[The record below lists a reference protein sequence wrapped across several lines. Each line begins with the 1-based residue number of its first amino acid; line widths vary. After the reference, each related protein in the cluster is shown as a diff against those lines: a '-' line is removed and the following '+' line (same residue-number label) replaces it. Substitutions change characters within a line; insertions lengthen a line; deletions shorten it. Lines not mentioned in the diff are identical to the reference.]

1 MPRTSSD
8 TRLIV
13 FTKAPNPG
21 AVKTRLIP
29 LLGEAGA
36 AALHRRLIERTL
48 AMARAAAVGPVELH
62 GAPDASDPFLGE
74 CAQRYG
80 ALLTSQVPGNL
91 GARMA
96 AAMEQTLSSARY
108 AILIGTDCPGL
119 NAGHIREARDALAAG
134 AHAVV
139 APAEDGGYALI
150 ALARCDR
157 RLQDVEQQHQA
168 ADKGEQAAVA
178 PQRREPCRARL
189 AHGND
194 LAEAAGCRHAL
205 RLRHGRAMARPG
217 SYAWRR
223 RRSGA
228 PE

>member
-108 AILIGTDCPGL
+108 AILIGTDCPVL

-134 AHAVV
+134 AHAVF

-157 RLQDVEQQHQA
+157 RLFRRVAWGEASVMNQTRNRLSQLGWRWRELETVWDVDRPEDYQ
-168 ADKGEQAAVA
+168 
-178 PQRREPCRARL
+178 RL
-189 AHGND
+189 A
-194 LAEAAGCRHAL
+194 AL
-205 RLRHGRAMARPG
+205 HLLRKDNALIPG
-217 SYAWRR
+217 
-223 RRSGA
+223 
-228 PE
+228 